1 MGGVLKPMCT
11 SASSELKFDPAA
23 CDLQLDGT
31 GFEDLP
37 ESCIAL
43 VLSFLSPKDIAMS
56 ACTNRALRDASLSDF
71 VWQPKLPK
79 GYTEVLAKA
88 KDGARAFDSKKQI
101 FDYLCSKFYW
111 LSRSLAGVCRS
122 QGAEALDV
130 VWGSD
135 KRYWHWRKRRGSSY
149 DKSAYLQQ
157 VCWLSVK
164 GSMECF
170 LPVGTYTFSWRLAFQ
185 DDYGFTRRGG
195 DWPIEFTMSVN
206 DHETVQRKIFLRDG
220 QSSSEGEHSSDDED
234 HTDWNELY
242 VGDFTVDE
250 GEKDSGIGRVK
261 LQYSLVEIKG
271 GHWKSGLW
279 LDGVVIMPKQQ
290 GMDWLRHAIA
300 TGNGIEQGMD
310 GWRRDYIEAE

>member
-1 MGGVLKPMCT
+1 MGHAIQDWPPLITTVQAKISYIRTEEVRKNSLRVVRLAWPGGFFGRMRFGLT
-11 SASSELKFDPAA
+11 ENL
-23 CDLQLDGT
+23 LQ
-31 GFEDLP
+31 
-37 ESCIAL
+37 C
-43 VLSFLSPKDIAMS
+43 
-56 ACTNRALRDASLSDF
+56 
-71 VWQPKLPK
+71 
-79 GYTEVLAKA
+79 
-88 KDGARAFDSKKQI
+88 
-101 FDYLCSKFYW
+101 
-111 LSRSLAGVCRS
+111 
-122 QGAEALDV
+122 
-130 VWGSD
+130 
-135 KRYWHWRKRRGSSY
+135 SY

-242 VGDFTVDE
+242 VGDFTVEE